1 MNELQEIRRE
11 NLISIIKT
19 LPSAKALADKLGV
32 ANSQISQHK
41 SGSRPISDKL
51 ARKIE
56 SSIDDIAEGWLDIDH
71 SRLQTEIS
79 IELACDGVLD
89 LVKGLRDRGFDVTSL
104 NDKALR
110 GLVKA
115 VLVDCANNQQ
125 ISSTHVES
133 SLQLVESIII
143 AS

>member
-1 MNELQEIRRE
+1 MNNLQEIRRE

-32 ANSQISQHK
+32 SNSQISQHK
-41 SGSRPISDKL
+41 SGTRPISDKL

-56 SSIDDIAEGWLDIDH
+56 GVSENAKGWMDIDH

-89 LVKGLRDRGFDVTSL
+89 LVKGLRDRGFDVTAL

-125 ISSTHVES
+125 ISATHIES
-133 SLQLVESIII
+133 SLQLVESIIV